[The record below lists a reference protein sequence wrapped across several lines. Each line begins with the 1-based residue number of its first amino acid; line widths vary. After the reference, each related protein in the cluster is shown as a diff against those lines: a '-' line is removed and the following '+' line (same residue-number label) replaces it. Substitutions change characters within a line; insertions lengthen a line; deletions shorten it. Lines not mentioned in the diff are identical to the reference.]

1 MGFTSDL
8 NKQRLTMSQRT
19 RMFGL
24 VPHLLAVSKFNYLLN
39 KVKVRHLTLFKFC
52 QCVFIRTPAVT
63 DDVLLPV

>member
-1 MGFTSDL
+1 MISDILTSIYMGFTPDL

-39 KVKVRHLTLFKFC
+39 KVKVKNLHVHVYL
-52 QCVFIRTPAVT
+52 II
-63 DDVLLPV
+63 